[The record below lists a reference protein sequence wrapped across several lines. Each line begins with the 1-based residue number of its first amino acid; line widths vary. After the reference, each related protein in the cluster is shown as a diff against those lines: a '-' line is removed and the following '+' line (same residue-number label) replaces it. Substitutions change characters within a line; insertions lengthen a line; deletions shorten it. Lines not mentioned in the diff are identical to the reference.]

1 MSRKAAKITIED
13 LQALLPVT
21 YINGLYGSDKKFDT
35 IRKDWSKINFNL
47 ENIIDDDNEICPYV
61 GFHTLD
67 TGLTFLGLECGGD
80 WEWPVFAI
88 IYHDGK
94 KLRGYVPSK
103 GNAYHRETKSAYGS
117 HIEEFGDE
125 DDPYEDQEVIIAT
138 IDNAAMLEDI
148 RNRITVTETVKLPVY
163 PSPADIS
170 QEEFSQKLRHE
181 ISEDITYYM
190 WGEPVILSAP
200 FTHAVVKGLNWA
212 TIMYWDGKKVT
223 TRPVMRVAQSNSMP
237 GTVRS
242 CLGGQVTDEDI
253 QATIQAMI

>member
-35 IRKDWSKINFNL
+35 ILKDWSKINFDL
-47 ENIIDDDNEICPYV
+47 ENIIDDENRFYHYV

-103 GNAYHRETKSAYGS
+103 GNTYHRETKSAYGS
-117 HIEEFGDE
+117 HIDECSDE

-148 RNRITVTETVKLPVY
+148 RNRITVTETVKPPVY

-170 QEEFSQKLRHE
+170 LEEFSQLE
-181 ISEDITYYM
+181 MSEDIAYHM
-190 WGEPVILSAP
+190 RGEPVISATP
-200 FTHAVVKGLNWA
+200 FTHAVVRGMNWA
-212 TIMYWDGKKVT
+212 TIMYWDGKKVVS
-223 TRPVMRVAQSNSMP
+223 RPVVRTANTSYP

-242 CLGGQVTDEDI
+242 CLGGKIPDEDI
-253 QATIQAMI
+253 LATIQNMT